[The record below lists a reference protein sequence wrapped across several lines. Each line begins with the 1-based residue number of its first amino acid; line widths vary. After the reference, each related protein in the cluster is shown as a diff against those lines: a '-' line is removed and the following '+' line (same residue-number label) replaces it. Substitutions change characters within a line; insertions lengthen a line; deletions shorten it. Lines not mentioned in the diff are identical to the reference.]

1 MILIKFK
8 KESLAA
14 LEVRLWVGKSR
25 SRKICLEVVRARV
38 EVCGGRGARVEA
50 VEGKKAKDLN
60 IHYYT
65 DIHLFPLFQHLL
77 STISYIWCQLKN
89 NMG

>member
-25 SRKICLEVVRARV
+25 SRKICLEVVRVRV
-38 EVCGGRGARVEA
+38 EVVGWRQWRGKRL
-50 VEGKKAKDLN
+50 K
-60 IHYYT
+60 
-65 DIHLFPLFQHLL
+65 
-77 STISYIWCQLKN
+77 ISIFIIILTFTYFLCFYVWCQLKN